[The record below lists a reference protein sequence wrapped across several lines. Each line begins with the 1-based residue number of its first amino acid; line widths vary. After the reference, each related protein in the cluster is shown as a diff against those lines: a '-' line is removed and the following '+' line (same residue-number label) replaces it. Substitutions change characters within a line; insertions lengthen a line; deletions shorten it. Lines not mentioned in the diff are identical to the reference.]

1 MNTKIPDPRFAPTLQ
16 NSRVR
21 PSRRRQRACDRR
33 AADQNRQAADQN
45 RQAKSAARLGV
56 PCTPAQDKPEPT
68 SNLLP
73 RLAANQPGAFRELVD
88 RYGGLVRSLAHNFTR
103 ESADIDDAAQEVFLA
118 LWKNASKYDPAK
130 SPESAFVSL
139 IARRRLIDLYR
150 RQKRRLETV
159 DDEPEFESLAD
170 RRARDAEIQVEAK
183 LTAPVLD
190 QLRSREREALLMSVC
205 LGMSH
210 SEIARHVNRPLGTV
224 KTHIR
229 RGLQRI
235 REALEAAEPAAEK
248 DRHPT
253 DSPDAR

>member
-1 MNTKIPDPRFAPTLQ
+1 MNTKTSNPRFAPVLH
-16 NSRVR
+16 NGRAL
-21 PSRRRQRACDRR
+21 PSRLRLRACDRR
-33 AADQNRQAADQN
+33 SADQNRQT
-45 RQAKSAARLGV
+45 KSAAQPGV
-56 PCTPAQDKPEPT
+56 PCTTAKDKPEPP
-68 SNLLP
+68 SDLLP
-73 RLAANQPGAFRELVD
+73 RLAADQPGAFQDLVD
-88 RYGGLVRSLAHNFTR
+88 RYGALVRSLAHNFTR

-118 LWKNASKYDPAK
+118 LWKNAPKYDPAK

-159 DDEPEFESLAD
+159 DNEPEFETVAD
-170 RRARDAEIQVEAK
+170 RRARDAEIQVEAN
-183 LTAPVLD
+183 LTAPVLG
-190 QLRSREREALLMSVC
+190 QLRTKEREALLLSVC

-235 REALEAAEPAAEK
+235 REAIEAAEPAADK
-248 DRHPT
+248 NSHPAKT
-253 DSPDAR
+253 SDAG